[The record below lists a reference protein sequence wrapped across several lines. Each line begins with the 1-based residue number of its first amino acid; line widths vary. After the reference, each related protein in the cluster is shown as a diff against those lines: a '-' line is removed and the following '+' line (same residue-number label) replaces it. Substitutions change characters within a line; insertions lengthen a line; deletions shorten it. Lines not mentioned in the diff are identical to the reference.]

1 MSLSHLLL
9 PVEQHQLAVC
19 QDAVFPLPCCH
30 LSVGG
35 LATGQSV
42 GGWSFH
48 IWQQK
53 TTTLLARGINHLLCF
68 HSSAVRSEP
77 KLCSVLSGVCFS
89 ILKGEMRVLG
99 GTHMLRIFIY
109 L

>member
-1 MSLSHLLL
+1 MSHLLL

-30 LSVGG
+30 LGVGG

-48 IWQQK
+48 IWEQK
-53 TTTLLARGINHLLCF
+53 TTKLLARGINHLLCF
-68 HSSAVRSEP
+68 HSSAVRSAKKP
-77 KLCSVLSGVCFS
+77 AGLCLVGPVSAFQKVKWES
-89 ILKGEMRVLG
+89 
-99 GTHMLRIFIY
+99 
-109 L
+109 